1 MCCFEHSYSGIFQN
15 KANRR
20 ACFVGASVVEVLDK
34 SFHAG
39 IATIE
44 LSPLVKAYLSAG
56 LVTVIILAVLYLLSA
71 TLHLVLLKNSKCWL
85 RCQLIATTIKVVLV
99 LLLLALLSMTKV
111 EGWNA
116 TGLVS
121 STLITVVII
130 KLFGIAIAC
139 SNLVDMSGDWSYLI
153 EFGFG
158 VILIAIVLGIELL
171 VIMHTLTAA
180 VIVAAILG
188 TFLSLISLM
197 DLHQNMSINSWWWEE
212 KLLNGC
218 MYHVLRQYTLLWC
231 LRIEEKP
238 RAITIF
244 DSASQEKRQ
253 DDVTA

>member
-85 RCQLIATTIKVVLV
+85 RCQLIATTIVKVVLV

-139 SNLVDMSGDWSYLI
+139 SN
-153 EFGFG
+153 
-158 VILIAIVLGIELL
+158 
-171 VIMHTLTAA
+171 
-180 VIVAAILG
+180 
-188 TFLSLISLM
+188 LISLM